1 MSAEPPEGVW
11 TTESADALAQ
21 VRSPTGGLGAGPAGS
36 GAAADPRRALR
47 LATRGS
53 ALALAQSRL
62 VVDGLR
68 AAWPELRVELVTVLT
83 EGDRRR
89 DVPAAALGGKGIFT
103 AAVQEAVLD
112 GRADL
117 AVHSAKDLPAAQV
130 PGLVLAA
137 VPPRDDPRDVLVGRY
152 RLGGLDDLAPGS
164 RVGTGSPR
172 RVALL
177 QWLRPDLEL
186 VPIRGNV
193 DSRVRRVHAGEL
205 DAVVLAAAGLRRL
218 GLVTVGAAS
227 TSAREASVGHAAG
240 LRRLGLA
247 AAFPSAPELPAG
259 AASTSG
265 AKPPAGHGH
274 GDAAVPLDPETF
286 TPAPGQGTL
295 AVEAREDDTHAL
307 GLLSA
312 LTHRPSRVALR
323 AERSFLQR
331 LGGSC
336 TLPAGA
342 LLRPT
347 DAGPLEIQGF
357 LSALDGKGLVRE
369 RLRGPADDPEGLGR
383 TLADRLLD
391 ACGPEV
397 RALVEDS
404 RR

>member
-1 MSAEPPEGVW
+1 MSAE
-11 TTESADALAQ
+11 A
-21 VRSPTGGLGAGPAGS
+21 PAR
-36 GAAADPRRALR
+36 PALR

-68 AAWPELRVELVTVLT
+68 AAWPERRVELVPVVT

-103 AAVQEAVLD
+103 AAVQQAVLD

-137 VPPRDDPRDVLVGRY
+137 VPERDDPRDMLVGRH
-152 RLGGLDDLAPGS
+152 RLTGLDDLAPGA

-177 QWLRPDLEL
+177 RFLRPDLEL

-193 DSRVRRVHAGEL
+193 DSRVRRVHGGEL

-218 GLVTVGAAS
+218 GLIADGAAS
-227 TSAREASVGHAAG
+227 TSAGAASVGHLAG

-247 AAFPSAPELPAG
+247 VE
-259 AASTSG
+259 
-265 AKPPAGHGH
+265 
-274 GDAAVPLDPETF
+274 AAVPLDPETF

-295 AVEAREDDTHAL
+295 AVEAREDDTDAL

-312 LTHRPSRVALR
+312 LTDRPSRVALR

-342 LLRPT
+342 LAHRT
-347 DAGPLEIQGF
+347 GVGPLEIQGF

-383 TLADRLLD
+383 VLADRLLD

>member
-1 MSAEPPEGVW
+1 MTSA
-11 TTESADALAQ
+11 
-21 VRSPTGGLGAGPAGS
+21 SPG
-36 GAAADPRRALR
+36 RLR
-47 LATRGS
+47 LATRAS

-68 AAWPELRVELVTVLT
+68 AAWPDVRTELVTVVT

-89 DVPAAALGGKGIFT
+89 DLPAAALGGKGIFT
-103 AAVQEAVLD
+103 AAVQQAVLD

-137 VPPRDDPRDVLVGRY
+137 VPERDDPRDVLVGRH
-152 RLGGLDDLAPGS
+152 RLAGLDDLAPGA

-177 QWLRPDLEL
+177 NWLRPDLEL
-186 VPIRGNV
+186 VTIRGNV
-193 DSRVRRVHAGEL
+193 DSRVRRVHGGEL

-218 GLVTVGAAS
+218 GL
-227 TSAREASVGHAAG
+227 G
-240 LRRLGLA
+240 L
-247 AAFPSAPELPAG
+247 
-259 AASTSG
+259 
-265 AKPPAGHGH
+265 
-274 GDAAVPLDPETF
+274 DAAVPLDPEAF

-295 AVEAREDDTHAL
+295 AVEAREDDTGAL
-307 GLLSA
+307 GMLSA

-323 AERSFLQR
+323 AERAFLER

-342 LLRPT
+342 LLRRV
-347 DAGPLEIQGF
+347 DDGPLEIQGF

-369 RLRGPADDPEGLGR
+369 RLRGPADQPEALGQA
-383 TLADRLLD
+383 LADRLLD

-397 RALVEDS
+397 RSLVEDS

>member
-1 MSAEPPEGVW
+1 MTAAE
-11 TTESADALAQ
+11 
-21 VRSPTGGLGAGPAGS
+21 GPGR
-36 GAAADPRRALR
+36 PLR

-68 AAWPELRVELVTVLT
+68 AAWPELRVELVTVVT

-103 AAVQEAVLD
+103 AAVRQAVLD

-137 VPPRDDPRDVLVGRY
+137 VPARDDPRDVLLGRAA
-152 RLGGLDDLAPGS
+152 LAGLDDLAPGA

-177 QWLRPDLEL
+177 NWLRPDLEL
-186 VPIRGNV
+186 VSIRGNV

-218 GLVTVGAAS
+218 GL
-227 TSAREASVGHAAG
+227 TS
-240 LRRLGLA
+240 
-247 AAFPSAPELPAG
+247 
-259 AASTSG
+259 
-265 AKPPAGHGH
+265 
-274 GDAAVPLDPETF
+274 DAAVPLDPETF

-295 AVEAREDDTHAL
+295 AVEAREDDTGAL

-323 AERSFLQR
+323 AERAFLQR

-342 LLRPT
+342 LAGAIGSPA

-369 RLRGPADDPEGLGR
+369 RLRGPADDPAGLGR
-383 TLADRLLD
+383 TLAVRLLD

-397 RALVEDS
+397 RALVEGS

>member
-1 MSAEPPEGVW
+1 MRAAEG
-11 TTESADALAQ
+11 
-21 VRSPTGGLGAGPAGS
+21 
-36 GAAADPRRALR
+36 RALR

-53 ALALAQSRL
+53 ALALAQSRV

-68 AAWPELRVELVTVLT
+68 AAWPELRVELVTVVT

-103 AAVQEAVLD
+103 AAVQQAVLD

-137 VPPRDDPRDVLVGRY
+137 VPRRDDPRDVLCGRQP
-152 RLGGLDDLAPGS
+152 LTAGLDDLAPGA

-177 QWLRPDLEL
+177 NWLRPDLEL
-186 VPIRGNV
+186 VSIRGNI

-218 GLVTVGAAS
+218 GLAS
-227 TSAREASVGHAAG
+227 
-240 LRRLGLA
+240 
-247 AAFPSAPELPAG
+247 
-259 AASTSG
+259 
-265 AKPPAGHGH
+265 
-274 GDAAVPLDPETF
+274 DAAVPLDPESF

-295 AVEAREDDTHAL
+295 AVEAREDDTGAL

-312 LTHRPSRVALR
+312 LTDRPSRVTLR
-323 AERSFLQR
+323 AERAFLRR

-342 LLRPT
+342 LARPAGT
-347 DAGPLEIQGF
+347 GPLEIQGF

>member
-1 MSAEPPEGVW
+1 MSA
-11 TTESADALAQ
+11 DL
-21 VRSPTGGLGAGPAGS
+21 L
-36 GAAADPRRALR
+36 LR

-68 AAWPELRVELVTVLT
+68 SAWPELRVELVTVVT

-103 AAVQEAVLD
+103 AAVQQAVLD

-117 AVHSAKDLPAAQV
+117 AVHSAKDLAAAQV

-137 VPPRDDPRDVLVGRY
+137 VPEREDPRDVLVGRH
-152 RLGGLDDLAPGS
+152 RLTGLDDLAPGA

-177 QWLRPDLEL
+177 RWLRPDLEL

-218 GLVTVGAAS
+218 GL
-227 TSAREASVGHAAG
+227 ARE
-240 LRRLGLA
+240 
-247 AAFPSAPELPAG
+247 
-259 AASTSG
+259 
-265 AKPPAGHGH
+265 
-274 GDAAVPLDPETF
+274 AAVPLDPETF
-286 TPAPGQGTL
+286 TPAPGQGAL
-295 AVEAREDDTHAL
+295 AVEAREDDTDAL

-312 LTHRPSRVALR
+312 LTHRPSRVTLR

-342 LLRPT
+342 LAGGPGGSSLAPRTIGSPT
-347 DAGPLEIQGF
+347 AAAPLEIQGF

-391 ACGPEV
+391 ASGPEV

>member
-1 MSAEPPEGVW
+1 MTGAE
-11 TTESADALAQ
+11 
-21 VRSPTGGLGAGPAGS
+21 GPA
-36 GAAADPRRALR
+36 AAPGGEASDPDRTLR

-62 VVDGLR
+62 VADGLR
-68 AAWPELRVELVTVLT
+68 AAWPELAVELVTVVT

-103 AAVQEAVLD
+103 AAVQQAVLD

-137 VPPRDDPRDVLVGRY
+137 VPRRDDPRDVLVGRQV
-152 RLGGLDDLAPGS
+152 LTGLDDLDPGA

-186 VPIRGNV
+186 VPVRGNV

-218 GLVTVGAAS
+218 GL
-227 TSAREASVGHAAG
+227 AG
-240 LRRLGLA
+240 V
-247 AAFPSAPELPAG
+247 
-259 AASTSG
+259 
-265 AKPPAGHGH
+265 
-274 GDAAVPLDPETF
+274 AAVPLDPEAF

-295 AVEAREDDTHAL
+295 AVEAREDDTAAL

-323 AERSFLQR
+323 GERAFLRR

-342 LLRPT
+342 LLRVT
-347 DAGPLEIQGF
+347 DHGPLEIQGF

-397 RALVEDS
+397 RALVED
-404 RR
+404 RRR

>member
-1 MSAEPPEGVW
+1 MTAAE
-11 TTESADALAQ
+11 
-21 VRSPTGGLGAGPAGS
+21 GP
-36 GAAADPRRALR
+36 DRALR

-68 AAWPELRVELVTVLT
+68 AAWPELRVELVTVVT

-103 AAVQEAVLD
+103 AAVQQAVLD

-137 VPPRDDPRDVLVGRY
+137 VPRRDDPRDVLCGRQA
-152 RLGGLDDLAPGS
+152 LTAGLDDLAPGA

-177 QWLRPDLEL
+177 NWLRPDLEL
-186 VPIRGNV
+186 VSIRGNV

-218 GLVTVGAAS
+218 GLAS
-227 TSAREASVGHAAG
+227 
-240 LRRLGLA
+240 
-247 AAFPSAPELPAG
+247 
-259 AASTSG
+259 
-265 AKPPAGHGH
+265 
-274 GDAAVPLDPETF
+274 DAAVPLDPESF

-295 AVEAREDDTHAL
+295 AVEAREDDTGAL

-312 LTHRPSRVALR
+312 LTDRPSRVSLR
-323 AERSFLQR
+323 AERAFLQR

-383 TLADRLLD
+383 TLADRLLE

>member
-1 MSAEPPEGVW
+1 MRAEPPSE
-11 TTESADALAQ
+11 
-21 VRSPTGGLGAGPAGS
+21 P
-36 GAAADPRRALR
+36 LR

-68 AAWPELRVELVTVLT
+68 AAWPEQRVALVTVVT

-89 DVPAAALGGKGIFT
+89 DVPASALGGKGIFT
-103 AAVQEAVLD
+103 AAVQQAVLD

-137 VPPRDDPRDVLVGRY
+137 VPRRDDPRDTLVGRH
-152 RLGGLDDLAPGS
+152 RLTGLDDLPAGA

-177 QWLRPDLEL
+177 HWLRPDLEL
-186 VPIRGNV
+186 IPLRGNV
-193 DSRVRRVHAGEL
+193 DSRVRRVHGGEL

-218 GLVTVGAAS
+218 GVAM
-227 TSAREASVGHAAG
+227 E
-240 LRRLGLA
+240 
-247 AAFPSAPELPAG
+247 
-259 AASTSG
+259 
-265 AKPPAGHGH
+265 
-274 GDAAVPLDPETF
+274 AAVPLDPETF
-286 TPAPGQGTL
+286 IPAPGQGTL
-295 AVEAREDDTHAL
+295 AVEAREDDTRVL

-312 LTHRPSRVALR
+312 LTDRPSRVTLR
-323 AERSFLQR
+323 AERAFLQR

-342 LLRPT
+342 LARPT

-369 RLRGPADDPEGLGR
+369 RLRGPADDPEGLGGA
-383 TLADRLLD
+383 LADRLLD

-397 RALVEDS
+397 RDLVEGS

>member
-1 MSAEPPEGVW
+1 MTAAEG
-11 TTESADALAQ
+11 
-21 VRSPTGGLGAGPAGS
+21 TG
-36 GAAADPRRALR
+36 RVLR

-53 ALALAQSRL
+53 ALALAQSRI

-103 AAVQEAVLD
+103 AAVQQAVLD

-137 VPPRDDPRDVLVGRY
+137 VPRRDDPRDVLLGRSA
-152 RLGGLDDLAPGS
+152 LTGLDDLAPGA

-177 QWLRPDLEL
+177 NWLRPDLEL
-186 VPIRGNV
+186 VAIRGNV
-193 DSRVRRVHAGEL
+193 DSRVRRVHTGEL
-205 DAVVLAAAGLRRL
+205 DAVVLAAAGL
-218 GLVTVGAAS
+218 
-227 TSAREASVGHAAG
+227 H
-240 LRRLGLA
+240 RLGLA
-247 AAFPSAPELPAG
+247 
-259 AASTSG
+259 
-265 AKPPAGHGH
+265 GH
-274 GDAAVPLDPETF
+274 AAVPLDPETF

-295 AVEAREDDTHAL
+295 AVEAREDDTGAL

-323 AERSFLQR
+323 AERAFLRR

-342 LLRPT
+342 LAGTIGELPG
-347 DAGPLEIQGF
+347 AGPLEIQGF

-369 RLRGPADDPEGLGR
+369 RLRGPVDDPEGLGR

>member
-1 MSAEPPEGVW
+1 MTSG
-11 TTESADALAQ
+11 
-21 VRSPTGGLGAGPAGS
+21 SPG
-36 GAAADPRRALR
+36 RLR
-47 LATRGS
+47 LATRAS

-62 VVDGLR
+62 VADGLR
-68 AAWPELRVELVTVLT
+68 AAWPDLRTELVTVVT

-89 DVPAAALGGKGIFT
+89 DLPAAALGGKGIFT
-103 AAVQEAVLD
+103 AAVQDAVLD

-137 VPPRDDPRDVLVGRY
+137 VPERDDPRDVLVGRH
-152 RLGGLDDLAPGS
+152 RLAGLDDLAPGA

-177 QWLRPDLEL
+177 NWARPDLEL
-186 VPIRGNV
+186 VAIRGNV
-193 DSRVRRVHAGEL
+193 DSRVRRVHGGEL

-218 GLVTVGAAS
+218 GL
-227 TSAREASVGHAAG
+227 G
-240 LRRLGLA
+240 L
-247 AAFPSAPELPAG
+247 
-259 AASTSG
+259 
-265 AKPPAGHGH
+265 
-274 GDAAVPLDPETF
+274 DAAVPLDPEVF

-295 AVEAREDDTHAL
+295 AVEAREDDTGAL
-307 GLLSA
+307 GMLSA

-323 AERSFLQR
+323 AERAFLER

-342 LLRPT
+342 LLRRV
-347 DAGPLEIQGF
+347 DDGPLEIQGF

-369 RLRGPADDPEGLGR
+369 RLRGPAGQPEAIGR
-383 TLADRLLD
+383 ALAERLLD

-397 RALVEDS
+397 RSLVEDS
-404 RR
+404 HR

>member
-1 MSAEPPEGVW
+1 M
-11 TTESADALAQ
+11 T
-21 VRSPTGGLGAGPAGS
+21 
-36 GAAADPRRALR
+36 AADPGQGLARRSGSPASDRALR

-53 ALALAQSRL
+53 ALALAQSRI
-62 VVDGLR
+62 VVEGLR
-68 AAWPELRVELVTVLT
+68 AVWPELRVELVTVVT

-117 AVHSAKDLPAAQV
+117 AVHSAKDLPASQV

-137 VPPRDDPRDVLVGRY
+137 VPRRDDPRDVLVGRH
-152 RLGGLDDLAPGS
+152 RLGGIDDLGPGA

-177 QWLRPDLEL
+177 RWLRPDLEL

-193 DSRVRRVHAGEL
+193 DSRVRRALGGEL

-218 GLVTVGAAS
+218 GLAA
-227 TSAREASVGHAAG
+227 E
-240 LRRLGLA
+240 A
-247 AAFPSAPELPAG
+247 AA
-259 AASTSG
+259 
-265 AKPPAGHGH
+265 
-274 GDAAVPLDPETF
+274 PLDPETF

-295 AVEAREDDTHAL
+295 AVEAREDDSHAL

-312 LTHRPSRVALR
+312 LTHRPSRVVLR

-342 LLRPT
+342 IAARRT
-347 DAGPLEIQGF
+347 EDGPLEIQGF

-369 RLRGPADDPEGLGR
+369 LLRGPADNPEGLGHA
-383 TLADRLLD
+383 LADRLLD

>member
-1 MSAEPPEGVW
+1 M
-11 TTESADALAQ
+11 T
-21 VRSPTGGLGAGPAGS
+21 
-36 GAAADPRRALR
+36 AADLR

-53 ALALAQSRL
+53 ALALAQSRI
-62 VVDGLR
+62 VADGLR
-68 AAWPELRVELVTVLT
+68 AAWPELAVELVTVVT

-89 DVPAAALGGKGIFT
+89 DLPAAALGGKGIFT
-103 AAVQEAVLD
+103 AAVQQAVLD

-137 VPPRDDPRDVLVGRY
+137 VPRRDDPRDVLVGPGRPA
-152 RLGGLDDLAPGS
+152 GLDDLAPGA

-177 QWLRPDLEL
+177 RWLRPDLEL
-186 VPIRGNV
+186 VPLRGNV

-218 GLVTVGAAS
+218 GLAT
-227 TSAREASVGHAAG
+227 
-240 LRRLGLA
+240 
-247 AAFPSAPELPAG
+247 
-259 AASTSG
+259 
-265 AKPPAGHGH
+265 
-274 GDAAVPLDPETF
+274 DAAVPLDPETF

-295 AVEAREDDTHAL
+295 AVEAREDDTAAL

-312 LTHRPSRVALR
+312 LTDRPSRVALR
-323 AERSFLQR
+323 AERAFLRR

-342 LLRPT
+342 LAGGPVGSSLAPRSSWGVA
-347 DAGPLEIQGF
+347 DDGPLEIQGF

-383 TLADRLLD
+383 ALAGRLLD

-404 RR
+404 RS

>member
-1 MSAEPPEGVW
+1 MTAAE
-11 TTESADALAQ
+11 
-21 VRSPTGGLGAGPAGS
+21 GP
-36 GAAADPRRALR
+36 DRALR

-68 AAWPELRVELVTVLT
+68 AAWPELRVELVTVVT

-103 AAVQEAVLD
+103 AAVQQAVLD

-137 VPPRDDPRDVLVGRY
+137 VPVRDDPRDVLLGRQA
-152 RLGGLDDLAPGS
+152 LTAGLDDLAPGA

-177 QWLRPDLEL
+177 NWLRPDLEL
-186 VPIRGNV
+186 VSIRGNV

-218 GLVTVGAAS
+218 GLAS
-227 TSAREASVGHAAG
+227 E
-240 LRRLGLA
+240 
-247 AAFPSAPELPAG
+247 
-259 AASTSG
+259 
-265 AKPPAGHGH
+265 
-274 GDAAVPLDPETF
+274 AAVPLDPESF

-295 AVEAREDDTHAL
+295 AVEAREDDTGAL

-312 LTHRPSRVALR
+312 LTDRPSRVSLR
-323 AERSFLQR
+323 AERAFLQR

-342 LLRPT
+342 LARPT